1 MFDSLFG
8 VCTICQRCSHLPRLF
23 RPSGQRQRIQSGP
36 NRSTR
41 IWARL
46 GVGTGLR
53 ATRASSSLLAHDTR
67 ATTTQ
72 GEARDYS
79 VPPCLKY
86 GVSNPRG
93 ASPSSTSPPSATNT
107 SAVAILAHSPA
118 SVPTY
123 APRIATLATLSDMD
137 ASTLSSSESTR
148 TTTLAAAALAATAL
162 GIAVLVSRPR
172 VNPWR
177 SWRWSRR
184 WRVLDS
190 VMQCHHSACRRS
202 HLGPRCCILLMACDA
217 EVFAR
222 SS

>member
-1 MFDSLFG
+1 MIAFLVF
-8 VCTICQRCSHLPRLF
+8 VPCQRCSHLQRFSQRPAAAHPERTEPKYTYLGAVGRWHWTPRRRGLLRLF
-23 RPSGQRQRIQSGP
+23 
-36 NRSTR
+36 
-41 IWARL
+41 W
-46 GVGTGLR
+46 
-53 ATRASSSLLAHDTR
+53 H
-67 ATTTQ
+67 TTHEPRRR
-72 GEARDYS
+72 EARHETIAS
-79 VPPCLKY
+79 NTY
-86 GVSNPRG
+86 GVSHLYG
-93 ASPSSTSPPSATNT
+93 ASFSSTSPS
-107 SAVAILAHSPA
+107 SAVAIFAHSPA

-123 APRIATLATLSDMD
+123 APRIATLATLNDMD

-162 GIAVLVSRPR
+162 GFAVLVSRPR

-190 VMQCHHSACRRS
+190 VMQCHHSGCRRS